1 MKPKTDRIL
10 IFEPKP
16 GATADEVMDVLKL
29 FVFQTYPPELRTRDN
44 MLGLFD
50 KLPVGAR
57 RHFHVKHR
65 EPDEL

>member
-16 GATADEVMDVLKL
+16 KATADEVMEVLRL
-29 FVFQTYPPELRTRDN
+29 FVFQTYPPELRTREN

-50 KLPVGAR
+50 KLSPGAK
-57 RHFHVKHR
+57 RHFQVKL
-65 EPDEL
+65 PPADAL